1 MARTHVAAGPLRELM
16 GALSMA
22 PAPRPPG
29 QPVAVDVAVL
39 TALGQLIAADA
50 VVFNDLAP
58 RRRSFWAEAS
68 SLPEPDEPGDP
79 DGDQVFY
86 RHFWS
91 ASCSHPDRSGDRE
104 SVTTLSDFSTLR
116 AWRRSPMY
124 LKYVRADL
132 PFDRELLL
140 PLPGPPG
147 HSRRVRFIRQRGR
160 DFDDTDRALATLL
173 RPHLVAHLHALDLTS
188 RGITPLTTRQ
198 RQLLALVADGY
209 SNVQVARTLGISG
222 HTVRTHLQQIY
233 ARLGVTSRSEATA
246 LIRPSG

>member
-1 MARTHVAAGPLRELM
+1 M
-16 GALSMA
+16 
-22 PAPRPPG
+22 
-29 QPVAVDVAVL
+29 
-39 TALGQLIAADA
+39 
-50 VVFNDLAP
+50 
-58 RRRSFWAEAS
+58 
-68 SLPEPDEPGDP
+68 
-79 DGDQVFY
+79 FY

-91 ASCSHPDRSGDRE
+91 AWCSHPDRSGDRE
-104 SVTTLSDFSTLR
+104 SVTTLSEFYTLR
-116 AWRRSPMY
+116 TWRRSPMY
-124 LKYVRADL
+124 LEYVRLDL

-160 DFDDTDRALATLL
+160 DFDDTDWALATLL
-173 RPHLVAHLHALDLTS
+173 RPHLVAHLHALDLAS

-209 SNVQVARTLGISG
+209 SNVQVARTLGISR

-246 LIRPSG
+246 LIRPAG

>member
-1 MARTHVAAGPLRELM
+1 V
-16 GALSMA
+16 A

-188 RGITPLTTRQ
+188 RGITPLSLRQANGVIMRQ
-198 RQLLALVADGY
+198 RHSESLGDRRNGPGPLAAAGDDANTRTAQHGAHSLIGDAADP
-209 SNVQVARTLGISG
+209 Q
-222 HTVRTHLQQIY
+222 HW
-233 ARLGVTSRSEATA
+233 
-246 LIRPSG
+246 P